1 MRYDALVFDFDG
13 TLVDTIDL
21 IVASYRAA
29 WTAVARPVPPVAEI
43 RRRIGLPLDEV
54 LVEFGDGAGVDAMRS
69 VYRERFL
76 AGLETETRVYGGV
89 PGMLEGLRARDL
101 RLGIAT
107 SRKMP
112 SLRRL
117 LAVHGLATHFAALA
131 SRGCV
136 QRGKPHPEMLW
147 HVLRELETAPERTLL
162 VGDTD
167 HDVAM
172 GRAAGVDTCAVTW
185 GAQDEATLRAAEPTY
200 LARSVDEVA
209 GYSLR

>member
-1 MRYDALVFDFDG
+1 VRYEAVVFDFDG

-29 WTAVARPVPPVAEI
+29 WTAVDRPVPPLTDI
-43 RRRIGLPLDEV
+43 LRRIGLPLDGV
-54 LVEFGDGAGVDAMRS
+54 LAEFGDGAGVDAMRTA
-69 VYRERFL
+69 YRERFL

-89 PGMLEGLRARDL
+89 PGLLEGLRARDV

-117 LAVHGLATHFAALA
+117 LAVHGLAGHFATLA
-131 SRGCV
+131 SRSCV
-136 QRGKPHPEMLW
+136 RRGKPHPEMLW
-147 HVLRELETAPERTLL
+147 LVLEGLGVAPDRTLL

-172 GRAAGVDTCAVTW
+172 GRAAGVDTCAVAW

>member
-1 MRYDALVFDFDG
+1 MRYDTLVFDFDG

-29 WTAVARPVPPVAEI
+29 WTAAKRPVPALPEI

-54 LVEFGDGAGVDAMRS
+54 LAEFGDSADVDAMRA

-76 AGLETETRVYGGV
+76 EGLETETRLYAGV
-89 PGMLEGLRARDL
+89 PELLGRLGARGL

-117 LAVHGLATHFAALA
+117 LDVHGIARHFTALA
-131 SRGCV
+131 SRSCV
-136 QRGKPHPEMLW
+136 ELGKPHPEMLW
-147 HVLRELETAPERTLL
+147 RVVGELGAARERTLL

-185 GAQDEATLRAAEPTY
+185 GAQDEAALRAAEPTY
-200 LARSVDEVA
+200 LARTPDDVDA
-209 GYSLR
+209 YSLR